1 MPHNQKSVVEN
12 KQQITNLLVVTIMS
26 DELSLPIILPI
37 GAIFFEI
44 LFLLTAIPVE
54 AYVLNKWLKFDKRT
68 SIFYAI
74 ALNVFSSVIG
84 WIVFF
89 AAEPKLPIALKAEL
103 INYVFF
109 NKLQDPSISTMIVL
123 LSFTIFLATFLVK
136 FLLLKILIIFM
147 NEGGKK
153 PETEIVSPQQRTSYM
168 NMAKLQNTN
177 LITATL
183 IANSLSYSA
192 ITFIIIIRSR

>member
-1 MPHNQKSVVEN
+1 
-12 KQQITNLLVVTIMS
+12 MS

-44 LFLLTAIPVE
+44 LFLLIAIPLE
-54 AYVLNKWLKFDKRT
+54 AYILNRWLKFDKRT

-89 AAEPKLPIALKAEL
+89 TVEPILDIAIKKEL

-109 NKLQDPSISTMIVL
+109 NKLQDPSIGTMIVL
-123 LSFTIFLATFLVK
+123 LSFTIFIATFLVK
-136 FLLLKILIIFM
+136 FLLMKILIIFM
-147 NEGGKK
+147 GEGGKK
-153 PETEIVSPQQRTSYM
+153 TETEIISSQQRASYM

-192 ITFIIIIRSR
+192 ITFIILIRSLSIK

>member
-1 MPHNQKSVVEN
+1 
-12 KQQITNLLVVTIMS
+12 MS
-26 DELSLPIILPI
+26 DELSLPVIFPL

-44 LFLLTAIPVE
+44 LFLLTAIPIE
-54 AYVLNKWLKFDKRT
+54 AYVLNKWLKFDKKT

-89 AAEPKLPIALKAEL
+89 TVEPMLPIPIKAEL

-109 NKLQDPSISTMIVL
+109 NKLQNPSISTIIVL

-136 FLLLKILIIFM
+136 FLLIKMLIIFM
-147 NEGGKK
+147 DEGGKK
-153 PETEIVSPQQRTSYM
+153 AETEIVSSQQRASYM
-168 NMAKLQNTN
+168 NIAKLQNTN
-177 LITATL
+177 LIIATL
-183 IANSLSYSA
+183 IANSLSYTA
-192 ITFIIIIRSR
+192 ITVIILIRSR

>member
-1 MPHNQKSVVEN
+1 M
-12 KQQITNLLVVTIMS
+12 
-26 DELSLPIILPI
+26 
-37 GAIFFEI
+37 GRYFFEI
-44 LFLLTAIPVE
+44 LFLLAAIPIE
-54 AYVLNKWLKFDKRT
+54 AYVLHKWLKFDKRT

-89 AAEPKLPIALKAEL
+89 TVEPMLPIPIKAEL

-109 NKLQDPSISTMIVL
+109 NKIKASSISTMIIL
-123 LSFTIFLATFLVK
+123 LSFTIFIATFLVK
-136 FLLLKILIIFM
+136 FLLMKILIIFM
-147 NEGGKK
+147 GEGGKNTQ
-153 PETEIVSPQQRTSYM
+153 PEISSSQQRASYM
-168 NMAKLQNTN
+168 NIVKLQNTN

-192 ITFIIIIRSR
+192 ITFIILIRSR

>member
-1 MPHNQKSVVEN
+1 
-12 KQQITNLLVVTIMS
+12 MS

-44 LFLLTAIPVE
+44 LFLLIAIPLE
-54 AYVLNKWLKFDKRT
+54 AYILNRWLKFDKRT

-89 AAEPKLPIALKAEL
+89 TVEPILSIAIKKEL

-109 NKLQDPSISTMIVL
+109 NKLQDPSIGTMIVL
-123 LSFTIFLATFLVK
+123 LSFTIFIATFLVK
-136 FLLLKILIIFM
+136 FLLMKILIIFM
-147 NEGGKK
+147 GEGGKK
-153 PETEIVSPQQRTSYM
+153 TETEIISSQQRASYM

-183 IANSLSYSA
+183 IANSLSYTA
-192 ITFIIIIRSR
+192 ITFIILIRSLSIK

>member
-1 MPHNQKSVVEN
+1 
-12 KQQITNLLVVTIMS
+12 MS
-26 DELSLPIILPI
+26 ADLSLPIILPI

-89 AAEPKLPIALKAEL
+89 IVEPMLPIPIKAEL

-109 NKLQDPSISTMIVL
+109 NKLKDPSISTMIVL
-123 LSFTIFLATFLVK
+123 LSFTIFIATFLVK
-136 FLLLKILIIFM
+136 FLLMKILIIFM
-147 NEGGKK
+147 DEGKK
-153 PETEIVSPQQRTSYM
+153 TQTEITSSQQRVNYM
-168 NMAKLQNTN
+168 NVAKLQNTN

-192 ITFIIIIRSR
+192 ITFIILIRSR

>member
-1 MPHNQKSVVEN
+1 
-12 KQQITNLLVVTIMS
+12 MS

-44 LFLLTAIPVE
+44 LFLLIAIPLE
-54 AYVLNKWLKFDKRT
+54 AYILNRWLKFDKRT

-89 AAEPKLPIALKAEL
+89 TVEPILSIAIKKEL

-109 NKLQDPSISTMIVL
+109 NKLQDPSIGTMIVL
-123 LSFTIFLATFLVK
+123 LSFTIFIATFLVK
-136 FLLLKILIIFM
+136 FLLMKILIIFM
-147 NEGGKK
+147 GEGGKK
-153 PETEIVSPQQRTSYM
+153 TETEIISSQQRASYM

-192 ITFIIIIRSR
+192 ITFIILIRSLSIK

>member
-1 MPHNQKSVVEN
+1 
-12 KQQITNLLVVTIMS
+12 MS

-44 LFLLTAIPVE
+44 LFLLTAIPIE
-54 AYVLNKWLKFDKRT
+54 AYVLHKWLKFDKRT

-89 AAEPKLPIALKAEL
+89 TVEPMLSIPIKAEL

-109 NKLQDPSISTMIVL
+109 NKIKASSISTMIIL
-123 LSFTIFLATFLVK
+123 LSFTIFIATFLVK
-136 FLLLKILIIFM
+136 FLLMKILIIFM
-147 NEGGKK
+147 GEGGKNTQ
-153 PETEIVSPQQRTSYM
+153 PEISSSQQRASYM
-168 NMAKLQNTN
+168 NIVKLQNTN

-192 ITFIIIIRSR
+192 ITFIILIRSR

>member
-1 MPHNQKSVVEN
+1 
-12 KQQITNLLVVTIMS
+12 MS

-89 AAEPKLPIALKAEL
+89 MIEPMLPIAIKAEL

-123 LSFTIFLATFLVK
+123 LSFTIFIATFLVK
-136 FLLLKILIIFM
+136 FLLIKILIIFM
-147 NEGGKK
+147 DEAGKK
-153 PETEIVSPQQRTSYM
+153 PEIEITSSQQRASYM
-168 NMAKLQNTN
+168 NIAKLQNTN

-192 ITFIIIIRSR
+192 ITLIMLIRSR

>member
-1 MPHNQKSVVEN
+1 
-12 KQQITNLLVVTIMS
+12 MS

-89 AAEPKLPIALKAEL
+89 IVEPMLPIPIKAEL

-109 NKLQDPSISTMIVL
+109 NKLKDPSISTMIVL
-123 LSFTIFLATFLVK
+123 LSFTIFIATFLVK
-136 FLLLKILIIFM
+136 FLLMKILIIFM
-147 NEGGKK
+147 DEGKK
-153 PETEIVSPQQRTSYM
+153 
-168 NMAKLQNTN
+168 NTN
-177 LITATL
+177 RNNLFTTKSQL
-183 IANSLSYSA
+183 YEYG
-192 ITFIIIIRSR
+192 

>member
-1 MPHNQKSVVEN
+1 
-12 KQQITNLLVVTIMS
+12 MS

-44 LFLLTAIPVE
+44 LFLLIAIPLE
-54 AYVLNKWLKFDKRT
+54 AYILNRWLKFDKRT

-89 AAEPKLPIALKAEL
+89 TVEPILSIAIKKEL

-109 NKLQDPSISTMIVL
+109 NKLQDPSIGTIIVL
-123 LSFTIFLATFLVK
+123 LSFTIFIATFLVK
-136 FLLLKILIIFM
+136 FLLMKILIIFM
-147 NEGGKK
+147 GEGGKK
-153 PETEIVSPQQRTSYM
+153 TETEIISSQQRASYM

-183 IANSLSYSA
+183 IANSLSYTA
-192 ITFIIIIRSR
+192 ITFIILIRSLSIR

>member
-1 MPHNQKSVVEN
+1 
-12 KQQITNLLVVTIMS
+12 MS

-44 LFLLTAIPVE
+44 LFLFTAIPVE

-89 AAEPKLPIALKAEL
+89 AVEPMLPIAIKAEL
-103 INYVFF
+103 INYIFF
-109 NKLQDPSISTMIVL
+109 NKLQDASISTTIVL
-123 LSFTIFLATFLVK
+123 LSFAIFIATFLVK

-147 NEGGKK
+147 YE
-153 PETEIVSPQQRTSYM
+153 
-168 NMAKLQNTN
+168 
-177 LITATL
+177 
-183 IANSLSYSA
+183 
-192 ITFIIIIRSR
+192 

>member
-1 MPHNQKSVVEN
+1 
-12 KQQITNLLVVTIMS
+12 MS

-44 LFLLTAIPVE
+44 LFLLIAIPLE
-54 AYVLNKWLKFDKRT
+54 AYILNRWLKFDKRT

-89 AAEPKLPIALKAEL
+89 IVEPILSIAIKKEL

-109 NKLQDPSISTMIVL
+109 NKLQDPSIGTIIVL
-123 LSFTIFLATFLVK
+123 LSFTIFIATFLVK
-136 FLLLKILIIFM
+136 FLLMKILIIFM
-147 NEGGKK
+147 GEGGKK
-153 PETEIVSPQQRTSYM
+153 TETEIISSQQRASYM

-183 IANSLSYSA
+183 IANSLSYTA
-192 ITFIIIIRSR
+192 ITFIILIRSLPIK

>member
-1 MPHNQKSVVEN
+1 
-12 KQQITNLLVVTIMS
+12 MS

-37 GAIFFEI
+37 GAVFFEI
-44 LFLLTAIPVE
+44 LFLLIAIPLE
-54 AYVLNKWLKFDKRT
+54 AYILNRWLKFDKRT

-89 AAEPKLPIALKAEL
+89 TVEPILSIAIKKEL

-109 NKLQDPSISTMIVL
+109 NKLQDPGIGTMIVL
-123 LSFTIFLATFLVK
+123 LM
-136 FLLLKILIIFM
+136 KILIIFM
-147 NEGGKK
+147 GEGGKK
-153 PETEIVSPQQRTSYM
+153 TETEIISSQQRASYM

-183 IANSLSYSA
+183 IANSLSYTA
-192 ITFIIIIRSR
+192 ITFIILIRSLSIK

>member
-1 MPHNQKSVVEN
+1 
-12 KQQITNLLVVTIMS
+12 MS

-44 LFLLTAIPVE
+44 LFLLIAIPLE
-54 AYVLNKWLKFDKRT
+54 AYILNRWLKFDKRT

-89 AAEPKLPIALKAEL
+89 TVEPILSIAIKKEL

-109 NKLQDPSISTMIVL
+109 NKLQDPSIGTMIVL
-123 LSFTIFLATFLVK
+123 WSFTIFIATFLVK
-136 FLLLKILIIFM
+136 FLLMKILIIFM
-147 NEGGKK
+147 GEGGKK
-153 PETEIVSPQQRTSYM
+153 TETEIISSQQRASYI

-183 IANSLSYSA
+183 IANSLSYTA
-192 ITFIIIIRSR
+192 ITFIILIRSLSIK

>member
-1 MPHNQKSVVEN
+1 
-12 KQQITNLLVVTIMS
+12 MS

-44 LFLLTAIPVE
+44 LFLLIAIPLE
-54 AYVLNKWLKFDKRT
+54 AYILNRWLKFDKRT

-89 AAEPKLPIALKAEL
+89 TVEPILSIAIKKEL

-109 NKLQDPSISTMIVL
+109 NKLQDPSIGTIIVL
-123 LSFTIFLATFLVK
+123 LSFTIFIATFLVK
-136 FLLLKILIIFM
+136 FLLMKILIIFM
-147 NEGGKK
+147 GEGGKK
-153 PETEIVSPQQRTSYM
+153 TETEIISSQQRASYM

-192 ITFIIIIRSR
+192 ITFIILIRSLPIK